1 MCRFLAAGSD
11 YRAQGDWLLAAV
23 DALIAGLVNPVNC
36 AARAA
41 RSTLVQGIVGPG
53 GLGRSAPPR
62 PPGRLQS
69 LRAGTAHPDPRAP

>member
-36 AARAA
+36 AAQAA
-41 RSTLVQGIVGPG
+41 RSTLVQGI
-53 GLGRSAPPR
+53 
-62 PPGRLQS
+62 
-69 LRAGTAHPDPRAP
+69 